1 MCIIIGSTTINWT
14 ALVNN
19 RLYHVN
25 DVVGDLVYNN
35 DVDDMGTFNSSN
47 VETGNNFQFD
57 ELGNLNSDNEEEI
70 DNITWTV
77 SGKIASIT
85 RISGSTKPDL
95 EYGYYAD
102 GQRLYKL
109 VKPKENNGDLKQE
122 LYWVYTYYVRDAQG
136 NVMAIYNKTMS
147 ETQTADTYIEN
158 LLVTDWYI
166 FGSDRLG
173 TIQEDNALVS
183 TREFTKFGTASN
195 GSWADRTYT
204 GAATLMTMNTNIFY
218 LTRGRKQYEL
228 SNHLGNV
235 LVTIQDRKQSKDVN
249 ADDNADFYVAYLRTV
264 TDYYAFGSAMPG
276 IGGSVPRCTVTQ
288 TQTNQTVVDV
298 NEDFNSG
305 GTGGFAAGS
314 GARTV
319 SNPSGNQLHL
329 ESIWSTRPLANRTVS
344 LVNGREYTLNLDIVG
359 FSVVSGYTHTVR
371 VRILLPGSTQS
382 FTYTTTGT
390 KSITFTSNTTG
401 NVTIEI
407 SSQIAGSGSYTMNPY
422 IDIDNFVLSWED
434 LVTVSVNS
442 CNTFVRY
449 YYGFNGELIEMQLN
463 GEEGYDL
470 GERFYDARL
479 GKMFSVDP
487 LYYEYPWQSAYAYCR
502 NNPIWI
508 IDVDGL
514 GDNPNIYGQVN
525 SNEGLIAFCNRY
537 AISGVS
543 LIDKMDAVAKMNPT
557 VFQGYETW
565 SVGKTNQEKWAYFTG
580 KTELNYH
587 LTSGM
592 LLQLP
597 TDRVE
602 YQRMFT
608 FNLNKQMI
616 PLDDGYI
623 KSNPKSK
630 VFFKNNTTSGAQS
643 KTSPS
648 VKSTVAKKPTY
659 NFIESL
665 GNNLRRFDS
674 YVQGHNEPTLSA
686 NDVFRLQAGGLGFQG
701 ESFYGGGSG
710 QSFDVIETYDGY
722 HLYSS
727 TKIGSGYSIGGSLQ
741 YNFGTYNGNRKP
753 TSGTY
758 VGPSVYFSFNF
769 ILGVTY
775 SRSTDGTW
783 NNFSISCGPELG
795 FSSGSVFTKKIK

>member
-25 DVVGDLVYNN
+25 DVVGDVVYTN

-47 VETGNNFQFD
+47 VTTGNNFQFD
-57 ELGNLNSDNEEEI
+57 ELGNLSSDVEEEI
-70 DNITWTV
+70 DNITWTF

-85 RISGSTKPDL
+85 RMTGSTKPDL

-109 VKPKENNGDLKQE
+109 VKPKESNGDLKQE
-122 LYWVYTYYVRDAQG
+122 LHWVYTFYIRDAQG
-136 NVMAIYNKTMS
+136 NVMATYNKTMS
-147 ETQTADTYIEN
+147 ETETEDTYNEE
-158 LLVTDWYI
+158 LLVSDWSI

-204 GAATLMTMNTNIFY
+204 GAATLTTMNTNIFY
-218 LTRGRKQYEL
+218 LTRGLKQYEL

-235 LVTIQDRKQSKDVN
+235 LVTIQDRKQSKDIN
-249 ADDNADFYVAYLRTV
+249 ADDDADYYVTYLRTV
-264 TDYYAFGSAMPG
+264 TDYYAFGSTMPG

-371 VRILLPGSTQS
+371 VRILLPGSTQT

-422 IDIDNFVLSWED
+422 IDIDNFVMSWED
-434 LVTVSVNS
+434 LVTISVNS
-442 CNTFVRY
+442 CGSSLNY
-449 YYGFNGELIEMQLN
+449 KYGFNTQERENEIYGEGNSFSAEFWQ
-463 GEEGYDL
+463 YD
-470 GERFYDARL
+470 GRL
-479 GKMFSVDP
+479 CRRWNVDP
-487 LYYEYPWQSAYAYCR
+487 KPNTSFTNYGCFS
-502 NNPIWI
+502 NNPIWFVDLSGDTIKFANDASQDFKKRINEYITKLKTTEEGKKVLTRLETSTKIYTISEVSEI
-508 IDVDGL
+508 ID
-514 GDNPNIYGQVN
+514 
-525 SNEGLIAFCNRY
+525 SKF
-537 AISGVS
+537 ISTQ
-543 LIDKMDAVAKMNPT
+543 DANK
-557 VFQGYETW
+557 
-565 SVGKTNQEKWAYFTG
+565 KFTG
-580 KTELNYH
+580 N
-587 LTSGM
+587 
-592 LLQLP
+592 
-597 TDRVE
+597 
-602 YQRMFT
+602 
-608 FNLNKQMI
+608 
-616 PLDDGYI
+616 
-623 KSNPKSK
+623 
-630 VFFKNNTTSGAQS
+630 
-643 KTSPS
+643 
-648 VKSTVAKKPTY
+648 
-659 NFIESL
+659 
-665 GNNLRRFDS
+665 
-674 YVQGHNEPTLSA
+674 
-686 NDVFRLQAGGLGFQG
+686 G
-701 ESFYGGGSG
+701 E
-710 QSFDVIETYDGY
+710 I
-722 HLYSS
+722 
-727 TKIGSGYSIGGSLQ
+727 KIGSGYLYIDGVGVNAFYAFAHEIYHGYQFDLGLEGYLALNYNMSANGKVQLAELQ
-741 YNFGTYNGNRKP
+741 A
-753 TSGTY
+753 
-758 VGPSVYFSFNF
+758 VGFENYIRGSFNEKGF
-769 ILGVTY
+769 NTMRLHYTFGGNSY
-775 SRSTDGTW
+775 FLNEY
-783 NNFSISCGPELG
+783 NNWTSNDFVSA
-795 FSSGSVFTKKIK
+795 KKSNWINIRQTAIEKETARKVKLEAQKRAMEAKLARIKAAAGNYKIQKEDKNWAYD